1 MEVAGE
7 AGKRALVGDGASKA
21 LRAMIEEGPLAES
34 GEADVDAHARILG
47 TLGSLGR
54 RLLSAKNAD
63 ARAFADAVA
72 TSLKRTE
79 NASALFTDDDV
90 VVAWRVV
97 RGAKTP
103 VTAPRELRDRAK
115 DLVDARNGCLGVLF
129 DALVSEIEGFLD
141 APPSEMALDAQL
153 AQQTADEFSEAAAK
167 KKRSALADMVGSKGS
182 KIGEDRRE

>member
-1 MEVAGE
+1 MSTRTLVYWERSVVWG
-7 AGKRALVGDGASKA
+7 GGSSPQKIVTRAPS
-21 LRAMIEEGPLAES
+21 P
-34 GEADVDAHARILG
+34 
-47 TLGSLGR
+47 
-54 RLLSAKNAD
+54 
-63 ARAFADAVA
+63 DAVA

-79 NASALFTDDDV
+79 NAAALFTDDDV

-129 DALVSEIEGFLD
+129 DALVSEIDLGFLD
-141 APPSEMALDAQL
+141 APPASEIAFDAQL

-167 KKRSALADMVGSKGS
+167 KKRSALADMVGSKWARKLEKTAGS
-182 KIGEDRRE
+182 MGKVF